1 MDLTYLKGLAEKYL
15 ALVPNNSPPA
25 TRGLLF
31 MITVPSETI
40 GSQLAS
46 ELKRAGY
53 TQLRLERIRIFIAK
67 KWRLSGLS
75 CPVKYTLA
83 DIHAWLDR
91 IDALARG
98 HGAQLETWAP
108 SE

>member
-1 MDLTYLKGLAEKYL
+1 MDLTFLKRFTENYLP
-15 ALVPNNSPPA
+15 LVPNNSPPV

-53 TQLRLERIRIFIAK
+53 TQLRLEKIRIFIAK

-75 CPVKYTLA
+75 CPVKYTPS

-91 IDALARG
+91 IDASARS
-98 HGAQLETWAP
+98 HGAELETWTP